1 MAVFRIFNVLV
12 VSVVHRTLISVS
24 GFKKTS
30 GQIDLP
36 RCFFMYCV
44 LGLRFRLLRLE
55 IVETANKWVS
65 QPERS
70 AVRLVDEYIESNKV
84 YEIETDEDG
93 DTVRRVAGIK
103 DEQLERVLKH
113 LKTSLERDGND
124 LSRYNAE
131 ISSKGEHQLSL
142 IKKIVQVYGNS
153 DFVCFV
159 TKFQQRSVF
168 TGMFG

>member
-1 MAVFRIFNVLV
+1 MTNETQMLATMI
-12 VSVVHRTLISVS
+12 
-24 GFKKTS
+24 
-30 GQIDLP
+30 
-36 RCFFMYCV
+36 
-44 LGLRFRLLRLE
+44 LE

-113 LKTSLERDGND
+113 LKTSLERDGID
-124 LSRYNAE
+124 LDRFTVETSN
-131 ISSKGEHQLSL
+131 KGAHQLSL
-142 IKKIVQVYGNS
+142 IKKIVKHYADANTEG
-153 DFVCFV
+153 
-159 TKFQQRSVF
+159 
-168 TGMFG
+168 